1 MSLLRWE
8 ITALFLVTIVAGSTS
23 RSNAQYV
30 LIFDDEDQGGTEYRD
45 ASYGFVEG
53 GDYLKRLGSDATKLP
68 VDATHA
74 YVGTTS
80 GLLQYRHGAGRWEMF
95 VAAPGWAGQDLS
107 EMDSLL
113 LFLNGPSAIN
123 AAELP
128 RIGLEDTDSDK
139 TGLIALGD
147 YLDGLDADTATWQR
161 VAIPIDDFQP
171 VGGFTIAGTK
181 TVRFA
186 DSATNS
192 ETRTLW
198 FDLIVA
204 VSSSTQPPTSPPA
217 NLSTRV
223 GDRSVILRW
232 DAPEGALGHYVYRAA
247 GAAEVLARITSS
259 LVGSTFVDFDVE
271 NGVEYR
277 YAVEAIGVGGQSS
290 GLSEEIVA
298 APRQLSDEE
307 FLELVSHSAF
317 DFFWYEA
324 NPENGLIKDRS
335 TPTSN
340 ASIASVGFGLTGIPI
355 AIDRGWID
363 RDEGL
368 SRVLTTLQ
376 FFWSSSRGPDAAGVT
391 GYHGFYYHFLNMA
404 TGKRSGTTE
413 LSTIDTSLL
422 LGGVLFVREYFDGDD
437 PQEEEIRAL
446 ADSIYQRVD
455 WNWASPR
462 LPLVSLGWHPE
473 SGFLPYDWTGYNEAM
488 ILYVL
493 ALGSPTHPIPANA
506 WYGWTSG
513 YDWETYYRMT
523 FIRFPPLFGHQ
534 YTQVWVDFRGI
545 QDAFTR
551 NRDIDYFENSRRA
564 TLANRAYCVANPLG
578 WEGYGP
584 NLWGLTASDGP
595 TGYKAR
601 GAPPAQNDDGTIAP
615 TAAGGSIVFTPDE
628 SIAALRHMYD
638 AYRTRIWGPYGFR
651 DAFNLEA
658 DWFDTDY
665 IGIDQGPI
673 LLMIENYRTE
683 GVWERFMKNADIL
696 RGLERAGFQPTGT
709 GSEPDAELPRDDF
722 EVVGAPNPFRD
733 SAVLHFTLPYPGDVD
748 LRVYDALGRRVAT
761 LDRGP
766 RPAGVQAIRI
776 DGSSWSQGL
785 YTYVLRFADEVR
797 TGQLIHLK

>member
-1 MSLLRWE
+1 
-8 ITALFLVTIVAGSTS
+8 
-23 RSNAQYV
+23 
-30 LIFDDEDQGGTEYRD
+30 
-45 ASYGFVEG
+45 
-53 GDYLKRLGSDATKLP
+53 
-68 VDATHA
+68 
-74 YVGTTS
+74 
-80 GLLQYRHGAGRWEMF
+80 
-95 VAAPGWAGQDLS
+95 
-107 EMDSLL
+107 
-113 LFLNGPSAIN
+113 
-123 AAELP
+123 
-128 RIGLEDTDSDK
+128 GLEDTDSDK

-171 VGGFTIAGTK
+171 VGSFTVASTK

-232 DAPEGALGHYVYRAA
+232 DAPEGALGHRIYRADEA
-247 GAAEVLARITSS
+247 GAEPAPITSV
-259 LVGSTFVDFDVE
+259 LVGTSYVDFDVD
-271 NGVEYR
+271 NDVTYR
-277 YAVEAIGVGGQSS
+277 YAVEALGVGGQSS

-298 APRQLSDEE
+298 APKQLSDEE
-307 FLELVSHSAF
+307 FLELVSHTAF

-324 NPENGLIKDRS
+324 NPDNGLIKDRS
-335 TPTSN
+335 TPASS

-355 AIDRGWID
+355 AIDRGWVD
-363 RDEGL
+363 RVEGL
-368 SRVLTTLQ
+368 NRVLTTLQ
-376 FFWSSSRGPDAAGVT
+376 FFWNSPQGPETATAT
-391 GYHGFYYHFLNMA
+391 GHHGFYYHFLNMT
-404 TGKRSGTTE
+404 TGRRSGTTE
-413 LSTIDTSLL
+413 LSTIDTALL

-437 PQEEEIRAL
+437 PKEEQIRAL

-455 WNWASPR
+455 WTWASPR
-462 LPLVSLGWHPE
+462 PPRVSHGWKPE
-473 SGFLPYDWTGYNEAM
+473 SGYIQYDWGGYNEAM

-493 ALGSPTHPIPANA
+493 ALGSPTYPIPTTA
-506 WYGWTSG
+506 WSAWTNG
-513 YDWETYYRMT
+513 YHWETHYNYS
-523 FIRFPPLFGHQ
+523 FVRFPPLFGHQ
-534 YTQVWVDFRGI
+534 YTEVWVDLRDI
-545 QDAFTR
+545 QDAYMR
-551 NRDIDYFENSRRA
+551 GKGIDYFENSRRA
-564 TLANRAYCVANPLG
+564 TLANQAYCVANPLG

-584 NLWGLTASDGP
+584 NVWGLTASDGP

-615 TAAGGSIVFTPDE
+615 TAAGGSIVFTPDD

-651 DAFNLEA
+651 DAFNLEV

-673 LLMIENYRTE
+673 LLMMENYRTE
-683 GVWERFMKNADIL
+683 GVWGRFMENPDVL

-709 GSEPDAELPRDDF
+709 GSEPGAELPRDDF
-722 EVVGAPNPFRD
+722 EVVGAPNPFRE

-761 LDRGP
+761 LDQGP
-766 RPAGVQAIRI
+766 RPAGAQAVRI
-776 DGSSWSQGL
+776 DGSTWSQGL